1 MTDAEIQFYRQRL
14 LAFTKR
20 LGSDVSALKTE
31 ALQPLGGET
40 SGGLSNLPV
49 HLADMGTDN
58 FEEEVTL
65 TLLENAG
72 HILTEINDALDRIEK
87 GTFGRCEE
95 CGKEIPR
102 ERLNAVPY
110 ARYCVQDAQK
120 LQEQGGK

>member
-14 LAFTKR
+14 LAFRKR
-20 LGSDVSALKTE
+20 LGGDVSALQTE
-31 ALQPLGGET
+31 ALQPVGGET
-40 SGGLSNLPV
+40 SGGLSNVPV

-72 HILTEINDALDRIEK
+72 QILTEINDALDRIEK
-87 GTFGRCEE
+87 GMFGRCEE

-102 ERLNAVPY
+102 ERLDAVPY

-120 LQEQGGK
+120 LQE